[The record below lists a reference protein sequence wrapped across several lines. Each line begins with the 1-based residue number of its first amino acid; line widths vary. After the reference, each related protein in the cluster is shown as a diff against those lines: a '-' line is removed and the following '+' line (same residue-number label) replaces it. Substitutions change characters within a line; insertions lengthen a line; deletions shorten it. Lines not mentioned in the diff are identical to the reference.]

1 MNTRR
6 KFLIQGSMATTAVL
20 ALKPFTSIARAAST
34 FTGPGGS
41 NSQLVFL
48 HTANINPSGDYQVI
62 RFIKEIK
69 NNNANAILLKAGQDE
84 QEETGRLTYDV
95 SINGGNDLSAIT
107 GDYKIINKGN
117 LRAGIISA
125 KPGESDIIEKIN
137 TLSTYLKKE
146 KNCTIVVCLSRLG
159 YKNKNA
165 PDDITMAKK
174 STHLDIII
182 GGHAKNFQTHPVIA
196 LNSNKGEVIIHSAS
210 GDPFA
215 CGIIKIDF
223 DGQGRKKHIG
233 FTDQSSKNTALDR
246 ATLAA

>member
-20 ALKPFTSIARAAST
+20 ALKPFTSIAGATSL
-34 FTGPGGS
+34 FTGSGGS

-48 HTANINPSGDYQVI
+48 HTANINPAGDYQVI
-62 RFIKEIK
+62 KFIKKIK
-69 NNNANAILLKAGQDE
+69 NNNANAILLKAGKDE

-117 LRAGIISA
+117 LRTGIISA

-137 TLSTYLKKE
+137 TLSAYLKKE
-146 KNCTIVVCLSRLG
+146 KNCAIVICLSRLG

-165 PDDITMAKK
+165 PDDITMANK

-182 GGHAKNFQTHPVIA
+182 GGHAKNFQTNPIIA
-196 LNSNKGEVIIHSAS
+196 LNSKKEEVIIHSAS
-210 GDPFA
+210 GDPVA

-223 DGQGRKKHIG
+223 DRQGGKKHIG
-233 FTDQSSKNTALDR
+233 FTDQSSKNTAPDR
-246 ATLAA
+246 AMPAA

>member
-20 ALKPFTSIARAAST
+20 ALKPFTSIARIASP
-34 FTGPGGS
+34 FTGPAGS

-48 HTANINPSGDYQVI
+48 HTANMNPSGSYQVI
-62 RFIKEIK
+62 KFIKEIK

-107 GDYKIINKGN
+107 GDYKIINKGS
-117 LRAGIISA
+117 LRTGIISA

-146 KNCTIVVCLSRLG
+146 KKCNIVVCLSSLG
-159 YKNKNA
+159 YKNKNT
-165 PDDITMAKK
+165 PDDLTLAEK
-174 STHLDIII
+174 STHLDLII
-182 GGHAKNFQTHPVIA
+182 GGHAKNFHAHPVIV
-196 LNSNKGEVIIHSAS
+196 LNSKKEEVIIHSAS
-210 GDPFA
+210 GDPVA
-215 CGIIKIDF
+215 CGIVKIDF
-223 DGQGRKKHIG
+223 NGQGGKRHIG
-233 FTDQSSKNTALDR
+233 FTDQSSKNTAPDR
-246 ATLAA
+246 AMPAA

>member
-6 KFLIQGSMATTAVL
+6 KFIIQGSMATTAVL
-20 ALKPFTSIARAAST
+20 ALKPFTSIASAASF
-34 FTGPGGS
+34 FTGPDGS

-48 HTANINPSGDYQVI
+48 HTSNVNPSVDYRVI
-62 RFIKEIK
+62 NFIKEIK
-69 NNNANAILLKAGQDE
+69 NKNANAILLKAGQDE
-84 QEETGRLTYDV
+84 PEETGRLTYDV
-95 SINGGNDLSAIT
+95 SMNGGNDLSAIT

-117 LRAGIISA
+117 LRTGIISA
-125 KPGESDIIEKIN
+125 KPGESDIIEKVN

-146 KNCTIVVCLSRLG
+146 KDCTVVVCLSSLG

-174 STHLDIII
+174 SRHLDIII
-182 GGHAKNFQTHPVIA
+182 GGHAKNFQTNPIIA
-196 LNSNKGEVIIHSAS
+196 LNSKNEEVIIHSAS
-210 GDPFA
+210 GDLFA

-233 FTDQSSKNTALDR
+233 FTDQSSKNTAPHR
-246 ATLAA
+246 AMPAA